1 MPMLRHSSVCW
12 QPNDFLPDS
21 SSPDFLDQMAEL
33 RKNASDLPLDFL
45 VVLVGDMVTEEAL
58 PSYMNMLNLL
68 DVTKDETGDQGHAWA
83 RWTRAWTSE
92 ENRHGDL
99 LNKYLFSSGRVDMRA
114 IEVTVQNLIASGLNP
129 KLENNP
135 YLCFVYTSFQE
146 RATKVSHGN
155 TARLAAAYGDTL
167 LCKMCGII
175 AADEARHEAAY
186 TRIMAQVLQRDPEGG
201 VLAFADMM
209 KKRIVMPAHLCDDGW
224 HSGANSGRSLFADY
238 AQVAQNIDVYTAEDY
253 VGIVQHLV
261 NRWKIAEMNVSGE
274 AAEAQEFLCEHP
286 AKLQGLINAQSLRAE
301 RSKRNGRTSRKTA
314 RFSWVSKEESLLL

>member
-1 MPMLRHSSVCW
+1 MPMLRPSSTCW

-21 SSPDFLDQMAEL
+21 SSPDFLDQVAEL
-33 RKNASDLPLDFL
+33 RQNASSLPLEFL

-68 DVTKDETGDQGHAWA
+68 DVCKDESGAQEHAWA
-83 RWTRAWTSE
+83 RWTRAWTAE

-99 LNKYLFSSGRVDMRA
+99 LNKYLYACGRVDMRA
-114 IEVTVQNLIASGLNP
+114 IEGTIQRLIGAGLDP

-155 TARLAAAYGDTL
+155 TARLAKTFGDTQ
-167 LCKMCGII
+167 LCKICGVI

-186 TRIMAQVLQRDPEGG
+186 TRIMEQVMQRDPEGG
-201 VLAFADMM
+201 VLAFSDMM

-224 HSGANSGRSLFADY
+224 HAEANNGRSLFNDY
-238 AQVAQNIDVYTAEDY
+238 AQVAQNTGVYTAEDY
-253 VGIVQHLV
+253 VSIVQHLV
-261 NRWKIAEMNVSGE
+261 DRWKIADLSLSGK
-274 AAEAQEFLCEHP
+274 AAAAQEFLCEHP
-286 AKLQGLINAQSLRAE
+286 GKLQGLVDAQRRRAE
-301 RSKRNGRTSRKTA
+301 RIKRNGRTEPKEA
-314 RFSWVSKEESLLL
+314 RFSWVSKQHSLLL